1 MEVNRKGEGV
11 TLRRELIVI
20 ETFNSVFYFP
30 SQNYFRMNKKYKKQ
44 RRDGGSRGGSELPIH
59 NVARKIVDAVSE
71 HDSVVLVG
79 ETGSGKSTQ
88 LPQILTDSKRFRV
101 FPRAAICITQPR
113 RVAAV
118 TIAQR
123 VAFER

>member
-11 TLRRELIVI
+11 KLRRELIVI
-20 ETFNSVFYFP
+20 ETFNFVFYFP

-88 LPQILTDSKRFRV
+88 LPQIFEIGPCDRISTAVLR
-101 FPRAAICITQPR
+101 PMQPFHGF
-113 RVAAV
+113 
-118 TIAQR
+118 Q
-123 VAFER
+123 